1 MSAPGRLRDLAQTF
15 LRLGVIGFGGP
26 AAHIALMR
34 RELVVQRAWMNDT
47 EFMEMVGVTNLI
59 PGPNS
64 TEMAMHIGSRRSGWR
79 GLLVSGI
86 AFIAPAVV
94 MVGALAFVYERDGT
108 KPLVF
113 DLRYGVLPVV
123 IAIVAHALYGLSR
136 STLAAPLPVAL
147 ALVSGVLYLL
157 GLNELVVLVAGGA
170 LMATARA
177 LRRSSASGQLGVA
190 GGIGLA
196 GAGIAQPDLVRI
208 GLLFLRIGAVVYGS
222 GYVLLAFLEREL
234 VHRHGWLSA
243 EQLLDAVAV
252 GQITPGPVFS
262 TATFLGWQL
271 HGPAGAAVA
280 TLGVFAPSFVF
291 VSAISRVLP
300 WMRRVPTLKAF
311 VDGVTWCSLGLMGGV
326 LIRLADAALFDVPT
340 WSLGIA
346 ALIVLASTRIN
357 SAWVIGGGA
366 VVGVLHAVLV

>member
-1 MSAPGRLRDLAQTF
+1 MSATGRLRELATLF

-26 AAHIALMR
+26 AAHIALTR
-34 RELVVQRAWMNDT
+34 RELVVQREWMDDA
-47 EFMEMVGVTNLI
+47 EFMEVVGVTNLI

-79 GLLVSGI
+79 GLLVSGV
-86 AFIAPAVV
+86 AFIVPAVLI
-94 MVGALAFVYERDGT
+94 VGALAFAYERYGT
-108 KPLVF
+108 NPLVF
-113 DLRYGVLPVV
+113 DLRYGILPVV
-123 IAIVAHALYGLSR
+123 IAIVAHALYGLGC
-136 STLAAPLPVAL
+136 STLAAPGPAAL
-147 ALVSGVLYLL
+147 ALASGVLYLV
-157 GLNELVVLVAGGA
+157 GVNELAVLFVGGA
-170 LMATARA
+170 VMAAVRA
-177 LRRSSASGQLGVA
+177 VSASGSSGRLGVA
-190 GGIGLA
+190 GGIGLV
-196 GAGIAQPDLVRI
+196 GAGFAQPDVLRI
-208 GLLFLRIGAVVYGS
+208 GLLFLRIGAVIYGS

-234 VHRHGWLSA
+234 VHRYGWLSA

-252 GQITPGPVFS
+252 GQITPGPVFT

-280 TLGVFAPSFVF
+280 TLGIFAPSFVF

-326 LIRLADAALFDVPT
+326 LIRLADAALFDFPT
-340 WSLGIA
+340 WSLGVA
-346 ALIVLASTRIN
+346 ALLVLACTRIN

-366 VVGVLHAVLV
+366 MVGVLHAVLV